1 MMDPRDRR
9 RSDAGDRDLSARTE
23 RELMERPWD
32 DMNAYADA
40 ESEVIRGILARARA
54 ARAS

>member
-1 MMDPRDRR
+1 MIHDRGR
-9 RSDAGDRDLSARTE
+9 LRSDAEDRELYARTK
-23 RELMERPWD
+23 RELMERRWD

-40 ESEVIRGILARARA
+40 ESGVIGAILARARV